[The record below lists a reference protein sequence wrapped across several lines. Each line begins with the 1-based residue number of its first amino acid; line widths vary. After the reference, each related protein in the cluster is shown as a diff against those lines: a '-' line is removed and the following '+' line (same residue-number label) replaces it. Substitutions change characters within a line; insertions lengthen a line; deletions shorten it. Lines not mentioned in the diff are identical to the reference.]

1 MTLWVLFFIN
11 NFTIIYYI
19 NDIIKLILYGGS
31 NMFFYHCTYS
41 RNYNSINMH
50 GLQPSDNIYS
60 KSNYKDNE
68 YMKGYVYL
76 ALSPEAA
83 EDFFTSSDLYDGS
96 EFIVLKIN
104 SDILDFSKIHYD
116 NNDFCENS
124 DDIISIA
131 YEGPIDDEQIG
142 IPGITVM
149 KSINDNKN
157 FKNVEFLDL
166 PYIDTFGAL
175 AFSQLFKEWYEKG
188 LEGA

>member
-1 MTLWVLFFIN
+1 
-11 NFTIIYYI
+11 
-19 NDIIKLILYGGS
+19 
-31 NMFFYHCTYS
+31 
-41 RNYNSINMH
+41 
-50 GLQPSDNIYS
+50 
-60 KSNYKDNE
+60 
-68 YMKGYVYL
+68 MKGYVYL

-116 NNDFCENS
+116 FNNFCEKLN
-124 DDIISIA
+124 DIISIV

-149 KSINDNKN
+149 KSINYNKN
-157 FKNVEFLDL
+157 FKNFKFLDL